1 MWPSSNVSMF
11 KTGFS
16 SNGLAIKGGHPAHR
30 KREPLVSYT
39 VGHSTRELPAFL
51 EVLRDHGIKQLV
63 DVRTIPRSRKNP
75 QYNAETLAQALGDAH
90 IRYTHLAALGGLRR
104 AARDSIN
111 MGWRNASFRGFADY
125 MRGSEFEKGVERLIE
140 LGSARPAAI
149 MCAEAVPWRCHRS
162 LIADALVVRGIRVRH
177 ILSSSQVREHTLTP
191 FAEVKDRRISYP
203 KGAGSS
209 A

>member
-1 MWPSSNVSMF
+1 MKS
-11 KTGFS
+11 
-16 SNGLAIKGGHPAHR
+16 AHAASTR
-30 KREPLVSYT
+30 REPLVIYT
-39 VGHSTRELPAFL
+39 VGHSTRELSAFL
-51 EVLRDHGIKQLV
+51 ELLHDYGIGELV
-63 DVRTIPRSRKNP
+63 DVRTIPRSRRNP
-75 QYNAETLAQALGDAH
+75 QYNAETLPQALAEAH

-125 MRGSEFEKGVERLIE
+125 MRGAEFEKGVERLIE

-162 LIADALVVRGIRVRH
+162 LIADVLVVLGIRVRH
-177 ILSSSQVREHTLTP
+177 ILSASQVRDHTLTP
-191 FAEVKDRRISYP
+191 FAKVKEGRISYP
-203 KGAGSS
+203 QNPDAS